1 MADKSGSYK
10 RDTNYIQTRITR
22 DGEDGYPVEAHRY
35 RLAAARACPWANR
48 ALIARR
54 LYGLDDVI
62 SVAMAGPTHDERSWT
77 FDLDPGGVDPVL
89 GIHFLRDAYNKRFP
103 NYERGITVP
112 AIVDERTGEVVTND
126 FNQMTLDF
134 GTEWK
139 EFHRAGAPDLYPEAQ
154 REEMDELMEFVFH
167 TVNNGVYKCGFA
179 TSQEAYDK
187 AYDELWS
194 ALDQL
199 EKRLE
204 LRRYLMG
211 PSISE
216 ADVRLYPTLV
226 RFDAVYHGHFKCNR
240 QKLDELP
247 NLWGYARELFQTPG
261 FGDTNDFVQIKEH
274 YYIVHTDVNP
284 TGIVPKGPAL
294 DGWLIPHGRDH
305 LEANTWGDGGTPP
318 PPPLKAEVVDPANT
332 PLHVEGR

>member
-154 REEMDELMEFVFH
+154 RE
-167 TVNNGVYKCGFA
+167 
-179 TSQEAYDK
+179 
-187 AYDELWS
+187 
-194 ALDQL
+194 
-199 EKRLE
+199 
-204 LRRYLMG
+204 
-211 PSISE
+211 
-216 ADVRLYPTLV
+216 
-226 RFDAVYHGHFKCNR
+226 
-240 QKLDELP
+240 
-247 NLWGYARELFQTPG
+247 
-261 FGDTNDFVQIKEH
+261 
-274 YYIVHTDVNP
+274 
-284 TGIVPKGPAL
+284 
-294 DGWLIPHGRDH
+294 
-305 LEANTWGDGGTPP
+305 
-318 PPPLKAEVVDPANT
+318 
-332 PLHVEGR
+332 

>member
-1 MADKSGSYK
+1 MEG
-10 RDTNYIQTRITR
+10 I
-22 DGEDGYPVEAHRY
+22 P
-35 RLAAARACPWANR
+35 P
-48 ALIARR
+48 RR
-54 LYGLDDVI
+54 
-62 SVAMAGPTHDERSWT
+62 
-77 FDLDPGGVDPVL
+77 
-89 GIHFLRDAYNKRFP
+89 
-103 NYERGITVP
+103 
-112 AIVDERTGEVVTND
+112 
-126 FNQMTLDF
+126 
-134 GTEWK
+134 
-139 EFHRAGAPDLYPEAQ
+139 APDLYPEAQ

-204 LRRYLMG
+204 TRRYLMG

-284 TGIVPKGPAL
+284 AGIVPPRTDATTSRPTRGATAARLPRRRSRPRSSTQRTL
-294 DGWLIPHGRDH
+294 PC
-305 LEANTWGDGGTPP
+305 T
-318 PPPLKAEVVDPANT
+318 
-332 PLHVEGR
+332 